1 MERRKF
7 IQIGAATSLGGLSGC
22 IGPIENPLNND
33 ETPETPTES
42 SNYRDLIAETG
53 YRPGNGVFSINMN
66 ISQLEQQYGNVL
78 EDPFSTLPVGDNPI
92 GLVTASSL
100 NAVEPTI
107 RQGLNGHPI
116 RQDILRRFGVESGQ
130 SSLEFDEISFIGG
143 IVAIPT
149 AVTEDYL
156 TSELGMQSVGSS
168 NSSFSVYQRDNTY
181 FAGIS
186 DNWTAIPFNS
196 IEGQETISAVDRVL
210 NGVGSRL
217 TDSEYGQQ
225 LNLNNDGVI
234 TVDAWRS
241 GVGVAVGNN
250 ANGVIGINSTA
261 NFSGGTSTTTSLLFE
276 SEPASV
282 VVDNVSQNATNRNV
296 SIGDRIAIIESDW
309 E

>member
-7 IQIGAATSLGGLSGC
+7 IQIGAAASLGGLSGC

-33 ETPETPTES
+33 DTPETPMES

-53 YRPGNGVFSINMN
+53 YRPGDGVFSINMN
-66 ISQLEQQYGNVL
+66 LSQLEQQYSNVL
-78 EDPFSTLPVGDNPI
+78 EDPFSTLPVSDNPV

-116 RQDILRRFGVESGQ
+116 RSDILRRFGVESGQ
-130 SSLEFDEISFIGG
+130 SSLGFGEVSFIGG

-156 TSELGMQSVGSS
+156 TSELDMQSVDS
-168 NSSFSVYQRDNTY
+168 NNTSFSVYQSENTY
-181 FAGIS
+181 FAGVS
-186 DNWTAIPFNS
+186 DNWTVIPFNS
-196 IEGQETISAVDRVL
+196 LEGQETINAADRVL

-225 LNLNNDGVI
+225 LSLNNNGAI

-261 NFSGGTSTTTSLLFE
+261 NFNGGTSITTSLLFE
-276 SEPASV
+276 GEPASV
-282 VVDNVSQNATNRNV
+282 VVDSVSQDATNRDV
-296 SIGDRIAIIESDW
+296 STGERVATIESDW